1 VVLWVKTGWEFYRE
15 ININNMTEDKSKQS
29 IDDEDTIMK
38 SHMEKMVN
46 SYDKYM
52 NKITLGREDALRT
65 MTVILAQVKPGDCVL
80 EIGCATGTLSLAAK
94 RQAGPTG
101 SVFGIDIIPGMI
113 EVSRN
118 KAAQAKLD
126 VTFQLGNIEDI
137 PFPNEYFDVVMCSF
151 MIFHMSEKV
160 RNKGIKEIYRVLK
173 PQGKLLVLDLAL
185 PTQPASRR
193 ILKLLL
199 GFMLKH
205 DLKELQP
212 QMESSGFSQIEIAQA
227 KFRVL
232 GLPLLSFVRGT
243 K

>member
-1 VVLWVKTGWEFYRE
+1 
-15 ININNMTEDKSKQS
+15 MTENKSNQS
-29 IDDEDTIMK
+29 RDDEDTIMK
-38 SHMEKMVN
+38 SRMEKMVN
-46 SYDKYM
+46 SYDRYM

-65 MTVILAQVKPGDCVL
+65 MTVTLAQVKPGDCVL

-113 EVSRN
+113 EVSRI

-160 RNKGIKEIYRVLK
+160 RNKGIKEIYRVIK
-173 PQGKLLVLDLAL
+173 PQGRLLVIDLAL

>member
-1 VVLWVKTGWEFYRE
+1 
-15 ININNMTEDKSKQS
+15 MTENKSDQS
-29 IDDEDTIMK
+29 RDDEDAIMK

-65 MTVILAQVKPGDCVL
+65 MTITLAQVKPGDCVL
-80 EIGCATGTLSLAAK
+80 EVGCATGTLSLAAK
-94 RQAGPTG
+94 RQAGPNG

-118 KAAQAKLD
+118 KAEQAKLD
-126 VTFQLGNIEDI
+126 VTFQSGNIEDI

-173 PQGKLLVLDLAL
+173 PQGRLLVLDLAL

-205 DLKELQP
+205 DLRELQP
-212 QMESSGFSQIEIAQA
+212 QMESSGFSQIEISQA

-232 GLPLLSFVRGT
+232 GLPLLSFLRGI